1 MKQCPN
7 CGRSFGDGQNFCSA
21 CGSALTAAEVPA
33 ETPAAEPRV
42 REEKPPRERK
52 KVGAGRRI
60 LAVLLCL
67 LLSVFLLAP
76 ALGFA
81 VRRATAEDG
90 LCAVLGGIDLA
101 ETRVDPYFD
110 DVDVALTLGEMLS
123 EDLRLDAEPLE
134 KVLNSSAV
142 KNFLARQLAQIFDDI
157 YAGRTRYALSAE
169 ELVEEMTEGKIART
183 LKKEG
188 MALSAAEA
196 AEVSR
201 MLHQYGADDFFS
213 RDMLADEAPEA
224 LRLVRTAFGTPTLI
238 ALLLVALVLMVL
250 LFAVNRG
257 RADLSF
263 GDIGGTALAV
273 GLLLTAAALFPRLL
287 PEQWLVLCAD
297 NELAAAAAG
306 GALYYNLIPSLILF
320 GAGLLL
326 AVLGRLLR
334 PRRA

>member
-7 CGRSFGDGQNFCSA
+7 CGRSFGDEQNFCSA
-21 CGSALTAAEVPA
+21 CGSALAAAKAPA
-33 ETPAAEPRV
+33 EEPRT
-42 REEKPPRERK
+42 EPGKQPRERK

-67 LLSVFLLAP
+67 LLFAFLLAP

-81 VRRATAEDG
+81 VRRATEEEG
-90 LCAVLGGIDLA
+90 LRTVLDGIDFAGL
-101 ETRVDPYFD
+101 RVDPFFD
-110 DVDVALTLGEMLS
+110 DVDEELTLGELLS
-123 EDLRLDAEPLE
+123 EDLHLDAEPLA
-134 KVLNSSAV
+134 KVLNSSSV
-142 KNFLARQLAQIFDDI
+142 KNYLARQIAQIFDDI
-157 YAGRTRYALSAE
+157 YAGRTRYALSAS
-169 ELVEEMTEGKIART
+169 ELVEEMTEGKIGKT

-201 MLHQYGADDFFS
+201 MLDQYGADDFFS

-224 LRLVRTAFGTPTLI
+224 LRMIRTAFGYPTLI
-238 ALLLVALVLMVL
+238 GLLAAALLLIVL

-263 GDIGGTALAV
+263 GDIGGTAIAA
-273 GLLLTAAALFPRLL
+273 GLLLTLLALFPRLL
-287 PEQWLVLCAD
+287 PNQWLALCAD
-297 NELAAAAAG
+297 NDLAAAAG
-306 GALYYNLIPSLILF
+306 GGAAGYNLIPSLIVL

-334 PRRA
+334 PRRRA